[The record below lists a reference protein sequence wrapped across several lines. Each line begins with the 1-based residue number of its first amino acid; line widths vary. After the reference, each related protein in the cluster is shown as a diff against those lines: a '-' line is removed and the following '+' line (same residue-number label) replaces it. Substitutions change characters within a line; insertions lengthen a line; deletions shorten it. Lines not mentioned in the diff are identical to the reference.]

1 MEDDAGGRSAR
12 RIVCRRRAGN
22 TVVQTEMVERLWN
35 GVHDAVLLGLLRVF
49 VDGSGLDGGFGLDG
63 GSSSWPMPV
72 RRIT

>member
-1 MEDDAGGRSAR
+1 M
-12 RIVCRRRAGN
+12 
-22 TVVQTEMVERLWN
+22 VQTEMVERLWN